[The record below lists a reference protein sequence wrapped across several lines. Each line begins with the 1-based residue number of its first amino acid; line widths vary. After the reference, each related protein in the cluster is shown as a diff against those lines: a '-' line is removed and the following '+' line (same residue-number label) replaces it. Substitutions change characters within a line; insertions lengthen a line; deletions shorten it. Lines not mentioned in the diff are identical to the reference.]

1 MDILTILKDKGNEL
15 YIEELDFYVTELET
29 GNYSTDYVKKCLKL
43 ISEIKTW
50 KQPKSPSNS
59 NRNINLQN
67 HNDILIN
74 PSDLIE
80 GYKDP
85 REQLFTVE
93 EQIKYDIETMRNKT
107 DYNSLFRDYFT
118 NSSDLNEDMIS
129 RLFNFFNSWEL
140 DELLIYK
147 SFSEEFLEK
156 FFTDLN
162 HTQIAKYQHFS
173 ENFFM
178 KHFEDLNYNIVLKHG
193 VNDWKKK
200 ENRSHRLDVFLRLK
214 GVTI

>member
-1 MDILTILKDKGNEL
+1 M
-15 YIEELDFYVTELET
+15 
-29 GNYSTDYVKKCLKL
+29 
-43 ISEIKTW
+43 
-50 KQPKSPSNS
+50 
-59 NRNINLQN
+59 
-67 HNDILIN
+67 
-74 PSDLIE
+74 
-80 GYKDP
+80 
-85 REQLFTVE
+85 FTVE